1 MVPLEH
7 AVLHEQVP
15 EGLNAPAMRRP
26 GPNGVAH
33 GFRHGHCSR
42 VPAMEK
48 KDPEEDGEGARRNSD
63 ERIDPN
69 DAWDVRYW
77 ARSLHCSEEEL
88 RDAIREVG
96 PLIEDV
102 KLRLEK

>member
-1 MVPLEH
+1 M
-7 AVLHEQVP
+7 
-15 EGLNAPAMRRP
+15 G
-26 GPNGVAH
+26 
-33 GFRHGHCSR
+33 
-42 VPAMEK
+42 K

-63 ERIDPN
+63 ERIDPS
-69 DAWDVRYW
+69 DARGLRDW
-77 ARSLHCSEEEL
+77 ARRLQCSEAEL